1 MIIKATPEGDNG
13 ILANPVRSWK
23 GYIFDIVRSN
33 FRGIYEM
40 KRGFTEVRF
49 DDHLNLSSFE
59 SKHKNVEIGSK
70 IPGRDCQGCQ
80 GHPGKEF

>member
-23 GYIFDIVRSN
+23 GYIFDIVTSK

-40 KRGFTEVRF
+40 KRGFTEVRCG
-49 DDHLNLSSFE
+49 DDFALQA
-59 SKHKNVEIGSK
+59 IGKPCNK
-70 IPGRDCQGCQ
+70 IL
-80 GHPGKEF
+80 